1 MLTHEEYEYI
11 FDAAPMF
18 LGLLVL
24 NIFHPSHI
32 LQGPDSS
39 FAKLSRADKE
49 ALKAQ
54 KKALKMAERRGK
66 HGEPQG
72 GFLAGAPRQDQQD
85 DSTRW

>member
-18 LGLLVL
+18 LGLLAL

-39 FAKLSRADKE
+39 FPKLSLADKE

-66 HGEPQG
+66 LMDPKGDS
-72 GFLAGAPRQDQQD
+72 FLGRPGKISKMIR
-85 DSTRW
+85 